1 MSLSYDAFTA
11 AFLAKISE
19 YDLLEMQ
26 SVERQEVIDG
36 YLKAAVTMFRKNCRH
51 DLFTTQNDVDRTF
64 DIDVDDADADELVD
78 IISQGMVMQWMRPF
92 LFRQENLEN
101 LMNTRDFTLYSPAN
115 LLLRIGEAYKSV
127 SKEYT
132 QMIREYSY
140 NHGDLSVLHL
150 P

>member
-1 MSLSYDAFTA
+1 MNLYYDAFIA
-11 AFLAKISE
+11 AFLAKVSE

-26 SVERQEVIDG
+26 NVERQDVLDG
-36 YLKAAVTMFRKNCRH
+36 YLKAAVTAFRKNCKV
-51 DLFTTQNDVDRTF
+51 DLFTTQNDETRQF
-64 DIDVDDADADELVD
+64 DAEVDDTDADELIE
-78 IISQGMVMQWMRPF
+78 IISQGMLVQWMRPF

-115 LLLRIGEAYKSV
+115 LLLRIGEAYKNV

>member
-1 MSLSYDAFTA
+1 MNLSYDAFTA
-11 AFLAKISE
+11 AFLAKVSE

-26 SVERQEVIDG
+26 NVERQEVIDG
-36 YLKAAVTMFRKNCRH
+36 YLKAAVSMFRKNCKY
-51 DLFTTQNDVDRTF
+51 DLFTTQDDAERQFNVDVDM
-64 DIDVDDADADELVD
+64 DDADELID

-115 LLLRIGEAYKSV
+115 LLLRIGEAYRNV
-127 SKEYT
+127 SKEYV

-140 NHGDLSVLHL
+140 NHGDLSALHL

>member
-1 MSLSYDAFTA
+1 MNLSYDAFTA
-11 AFLAKISE
+11 AFLAKVSE

-26 SVERQEVIDG
+26 STERQEVIDG
-36 YLKAAVTMFRKNCRH
+36 YLKAAVSMFKKNCRV
-51 DLFTTQNDVDRTF
+51 DLFTTQDDTERVFNVDVD
-64 DIDVDDADADELVD
+64 IDDADELID

-92 LFRQENLEN
+92 LYRQENLEN

-115 LLLRIGEAYKSV
+115 LLLRIGEAYKNV

-140 NHGDLSVLHL
+140 NHADLSALHL

>member
-1 MSLSYDAFTA
+1 MNLSYDTFTA
-11 AFLAKISE
+11 AFLAKVSE

-36 YLKAAVTMFRKNCRH
+36 YLKAAVSMFRKNCKY
-51 DLFTTQNDVDRTF
+51 DLFTTQDDVERQF
-64 DIDVDDADADELVD
+64 AVDVAEDDADELVD

-101 LMNTRDFTLYSPAN
+101 LLNTRDFTLYSPAN
-115 LLLRIGEAYKSV
+115 MLLRIGEAYKNV